1 MADETDDSEKTEDPT
16 QKRLKD
22 AHDKG
27 DVPKSQEVSTWFT
40 LAGAT
45 LMIAIMAPGAAAS
58 LGNLLKG
65 YIEHAHQIPVD
76 GYALKAL
83 WRDTGQSVALIVGL
97 PLLAL
102 VIMAVFGNLIQHQP
116 LLTAETIKPKLSK
129 VSPLSG
135 FKRLFSSES
144 LVNFAKGMVKILV
157 VGAVMVA
164 VLWPHRDEAEIMIF
178 ADEMIILEEARI
190 LILQVLAAILA
201 VMTVV
206 AAADF
211 VYQKNKWFNKQK
223 MSLKEVK
230 EEFKQ
235 TEGDPHVKGKI
246 RQLRMERSRKR
257 MMSAVPAATVV
268 VTNPTHYAVA
278 LQYEEG
284 MGAPLCVAK
293 GTDALALRIRDVA
306 KEHEVPVI
314 ENPPLARALYA
325 SVRSNRKCRKSTSRP
340 LQRSSA
346 SSSECANGPP
356 GGPIDYGKK

>member
-144 LVNFAKGMVKILV
+144 LVNFAKGMVKIMV

-325 SVRSNRKCRKSTSRP
+325 SVEIEQEVPEEHFKAVAEVIGFVFRMRKRAAWR
-340 LQRSSA
+340 
-346 SSSECANGPP
+346 AN
-356 GGPIDYGKK
+356 

>member
-102 VIMAVFGNLIQHQP
+102 VVMAVFGNLIQHQP

-325 SVRSNRKCRKSTSRP
+325 SVEIEQEVPEEHFKAVAEVIGFVFRMRKRAAWR
-340 LQRSSA
+340 
-346 SSSECANGPP
+346 AN
-356 GGPIDYGKK
+356 

>member
-58 LGNLLKG
+58 LGSLLKG

-144 LVNFAKGMVKILV
+144 LVNFAKGMIKILV

-178 ADEMIILEEARI
+178 ADEMIILEEARV

-278 LQYEEG
+278 LQYDVG

-325 SVRSNRKCRKSTSRP
+325 SVEIEQEVPEEHFKAVAEVIGFVFRMRKRAAWR
-340 LQRSSA
+340 
-346 SSSECANGPP
+346 AN
-356 GGPIDYGKK
+356 

>member
-58 LGNLLKG
+58 LGSLLKG
-65 YIEHAHQIPVD
+65 YIEHSHQIPVD

-116 LLTAETIKPKLSK
+116 LLTVETIKPKLSK

-144 LVNFAKGMVKILV
+144 LVNFAKGMIKILL
-157 VGAVMVA
+157 VGSIMVA

-178 ADEMIILEEARI
+178 ADEMIILEEARV

-325 SVRSNRKCRKSTSRP
+325 SVEIEQEVPEEHFKAVAEVIGFVFRMRKRAAWR
-340 LQRSSA
+340 
-346 SSSECANGPP
+346 AN
-356 GGPIDYGKK
+356 

>member
-211 VYQKNKWFNKQK
+211 VYKKNKLFNKQK

-325 SVRSNRKCRKSTSRP
+325 SVEIEQEVPEEHFKAVAEVIGFVFRMRKRAAWR
-340 LQRSSA
+340 
-346 SSSECANGPP
+346 AN
-356 GGPIDYGKK
+356 

>member
-1 MADETDDSEKTEDPT
+1 MADDTDDSEKTEDPT

-40 LAGAT
+40 LVGAT
-45 LMIAIMAPGAAAS
+45 LMIALLAPSMAAS
-58 LGNLLKG
+58 LGNLMKG
-65 YIEHAHQIPVD
+65 YLEHSHQIATD
-76 GYALKAL
+76 GYALRAL

-102 VIMAVFGNLIQHQP
+102 VVMAVAGNLVQHQP

-129 VSPLSG
+129 ISPASG
-135 FKRLFSSES
+135 LKRMFSADS
-144 LVNFAKGMVKILV
+144 LVNFAKGIVKISV

-164 VLWPHRDEAEIMIF
+164 VLLPHQDEADVMIF
-178 ADEMIILEEARI
+178 ADPVVILEEAQV
-190 LILQVLAAILA
+190 LILQVLGAILA
-201 VMTVV
+201 VMTLV
-206 AAADF
+206 AGADF

-223 MSLKEVK
+223 MSLKDVK
-230 EEFKQ
+230 DEYKQ

-257 MMSAVPAATVV
+257 MMSAVPQATVV

-278 LQYEEG
+278 LQYEDG
-284 MGAPLCVAK
+284 MGAPICLAKGIDAVALKIREVAK
-293 GTDALALRIRDVA
+293 DS
-306 KEHEVPVI
+306 EVPVI

-325 SVRSNRKCRKSTSRP
+325 TVEVDQEVPEEHFKAVAEVIGFVFKMRKRASWRSN
-340 LQRSSA
+340 
-346 SSSECANGPP
+346 
-356 GGPIDYGKK
+356 